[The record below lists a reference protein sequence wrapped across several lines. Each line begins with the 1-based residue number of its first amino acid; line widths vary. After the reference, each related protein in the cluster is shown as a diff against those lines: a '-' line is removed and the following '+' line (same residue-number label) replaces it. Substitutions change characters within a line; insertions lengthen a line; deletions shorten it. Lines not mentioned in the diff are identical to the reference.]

1 MNGTTFSD
9 DTYQHRQALLKEDFA
24 HCLHDT
30 QFKNLDDHQPTQT
43 QQQENRVHGFGSRGA
58 APKGWRFSPPG
69 GSLLRLSIHRGSQP
83 ESAFF
88 HLKNISRLWPS
99 LSDSVAETLIH
110 AFISSR
116 LDYCNGVL
124 LGAPRHS
131 PGQTAACPKLSCQ
144 TTHSYKSLA
153 AHHPRPETPP
163 LASSQ
168 VLHHLQTAPPHL

>member
-1 MNGTTFSD
+1 MLTVLMIISLKTWMTTN
-9 DTYQHRQALLKEDFA
+9 LLKLNSKKTECMVLGPEVQLQKVGDFLLQVDR
-24 HCLHDT
+24 CSISPSTEVL
-30 QFKNLDDHQPTQT
+30 NLGVILDSTLSYQPHI
-43 QQQENRVHGFGSRGA
+43 E
-58 APKGWRFSPPG
+58 
-69 GSLLRLSIHRGSQP
+69 SIT

-116 LDYCNGVL
+116 LDYRNGVL
-124 LGAPRHS
+124 LGAPQHS

-144 TTHSYKSLA
+144 STHSYKTPA
-153 AHHPRPETPP
+153 AHQPHPETPP